1 MSNLKNLNGVHV
13 VTTSSE
19 RKAFLKFPYQH
30 YKGDECFVPPLLI
43 DQKKLINTQKNPFY
57 QHADIE
63 LFLAERNGKTIGR
76 IAAIDNQ
83 AYNEYHNTKTGFFG
97 FFECVNDKE
106 VASLLFRVAKDW
118 LRNRDLNS
126 VIGPANPGMMDV
138 VGTLIDGFDRLPVL
152 LYPYNHSY
160 YDSLIKSCGFEKEV
174 DMYNYWV
181 KDTGVDLERLNRGKK
196 IIEKRY
202 PSFRLRT
209 VNMKEIEKEGER
221 IRQIFNK
228 SWADN
233 WGFVPITKPEFK
245 HLIKDLKLIVDPNF
259 IYLVEVDGNTVGFSI
274 ALPDWNRAL
283 RYLKNGRLLPTGIF
297 KLLYHKYK
305 IDRLRTA
312 LMGVLPEYRNAG
324 FDAMMHRETTVK
336 CLESDRLE
344 GSEIGWILETNTPMI
359 RVAEKV
365 NGVRKQTYRMY
376 RAAL

>member
-1 MSNLKNLNGVHV
+1 MGNLENLNGIHV

-30 YKGDECFVPPLLI
+30 YKGNDYFVPPLLI

-63 LFLAERNGKTIGR
+63 LFLAERNGKTVGR
-76 IAAIDNQ
+76 IAAIDNH
-83 AYNEYHNTKTGFFG
+83 AFNEYHNTKTGFFG
-97 FFECVNDKE
+97 FFDCIDDKD

-118 LRNRDLNS
+118 LRNRGLHS

-138 VGTLIDGFDRLPVL
+138 VGTLVDGFDKLPVL
-152 LYPYNHSY
+152 LYPYNYPY
-160 YDSLIKSCGFEKEV
+160 YDSLIKSCGFRKEV

-202 PSFRLRT
+202 PSFRIRT

-221 IRQIFNK
+221 IRKIFNK
-228 SWADN
+228 SWANN

-245 HLIKDLKLIVDPNF
+245 HLINDLKLIVDPQFN
-259 IYLVEVDGNTVGFSI
+259 YLVEVDNKTVGFSI

-283 RYLKNGRLLPTGIF
+283 KYLKNGRLFPTGTF
-297 KLLYHKYK
+297 KLLYHKSK
-305 IDRLRTA
+305 IDRIRTA

-324 FDAMMHRETTVK
+324 FDAMMHREATIQ
-336 CLESDRLE
+336 CLKHDRLQ

-376 RAAL
+376 RATL